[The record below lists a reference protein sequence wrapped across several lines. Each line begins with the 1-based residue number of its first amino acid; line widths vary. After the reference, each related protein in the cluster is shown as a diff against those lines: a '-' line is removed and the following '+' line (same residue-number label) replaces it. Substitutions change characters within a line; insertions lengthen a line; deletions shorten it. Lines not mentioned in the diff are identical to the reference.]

1 MYINND
7 NYCKYVKYKY
17 KYIKLKNMTNQVGGT
32 IEIPSITNDES
43 IILAFLSPL
52 VIPFPMD
59 KMTYNVNGH
68 IIHIIKITLNQDDKP
83 VLFALAGISHKSFV
97 GTSTVIL
104 SKLDLLK
111 EKFKEIYLA

>member
-1 MYINND
+1 
-7 NYCKYVKYKY
+7 
-17 KYIKLKNMTNQVGGT
+17 MTNQVGGT